1 MTLSLGFFAVSA
13 APASGPNAPVN
24 DNYVDSLELNRPG
37 KRLNRTDTLKAIPN
51 TANATT
57 QSDIFKPPASGG
69 PPEIT
74 TCRGVSYGKTVWYD
88 FYPDSDGNVKIRTSG
103 FDNVIT
109 LYRFNRHTLLPG
121 THQCAHQGGTFPSE
135 ELDASVKQGL
145 AYTIQVGGVNGAG
158 GPLQFQFDYFVPPP
172 HRLTADSTLKAQAL
186 PSGIKLLGLSVSSA
200 RATRVAVDCGRF
212 CAAQSKFGKSVESF
226 PALNGI
232 NMPVGSQLHI
242 RVTAPHSIG
251 VYIQYNIVAGNFT
264 KVTRCMEPGSRK
276 PRRKC
281 H

>member
-24 DNYVDSLELNRPG
+24 DNYIDSLELNRPG
-37 KRLNRTDTLKAIPN
+37 TRLNRTDTLRAIPN

-88 FYPDSDGNVKIRTSG
+88 FYPDSDGNVRIRTAG

-109 LYRFNRHTLLPG
+109 LYRFDRHTLLPLS
-121 THQCAHQGGTFPSE
+121 HQCAHQGTFPSE
-135 ELDASVKQGL
+135 ELDASIKQGL

-158 GPLQFQFDYFVPPP
+158 GPLQFLFDYFVPPP
-172 HRLTADSTLKAQAL
+172 HRLTADSTLKARAL
-186 PSGIKLLGLSVSSA
+186 SNGIQLLALSVSSA
-200 RATRVAVDCGRF
+200 RTTHVAVDCGRF
-212 CAAQSKFGKSVESF
+212 CAPQSKFGKSVESF

-232 NMPVGSQLHI
+232 NMPAGSQLHI

-264 KVTRCMEPGSRK
+264 KVTRCTEPGSRK
-276 PRRKC
+276 PRTKC